1 MKRSQWSAE
10 LAEMTR
16 AWFVEYASV
25 RDILVPLKHVDGRF
39 GVAGFRG
46 SRGAQIDVRD
56 RADGTLQSYDTVD
69 ALIAAGWAID

>member
-1 MKRSQWSAE
+1 MMRSQWSPE

-25 RDILVPLKHVDGRF
+25 RDLLVALKHVDGRF

-46 SRGAQIDVRD
+46 PGGSQIVVRD
-56 RADGTLQSYDTVD
+56 RAEGTLQFYESVD
-69 ALIAAGWAID
+69 ALINAGWAID